1 MGAVQNKSIDMS
13 IFDDVCNYID
23 NNYEFKCNAKYK
35 GLLGKFKA
43 FIDRTEIEEQAQRES
58 GESWIADPVIFYSDP
73 VSQEQRDK
81 DIERSLAK
89 TLESSFSVTLMKYI
103 EVKNQSPVEIYKRAN
118 IDRKLFSKIRNE
130 KRYMPSK
137 RTAIALA
144 IALELSLVETEDLL
158 KRAGFSLSRSLLFDV
173 IIEYFITKGIYDIY
187 EINSIL
193 YAYKQPVLG
202 E

>member
-1 MGAVQNKSIDMS
+1 
-13 IFDDVCNYID
+13 
-23 NNYEFKCNAKYK
+23 
-35 GLLGKFKA
+35 
-43 FIDRTEIEEQAQRES
+43 
-58 GESWIADPVIFYSDP
+58 
-73 VSQEQRDK
+73 
-81 DIERSLAK
+81 
-89 TLESSFSVTLMKYI
+89 
-103 EVKNQSPVEIYKRAN
+103 
-118 IDRKLFSKIRNE
+118 
-130 KRYMPSK
+130 
-137 RTAIALA
+137 LA